1 MNWKVFSKLNFTWI
15 NGKRYLLQ
23 KYDKD
28 ESLFFDVDDINEFE
42 NEARS
47 KVVATS
53 DKKYHIF

>member
-1 MNWKVFSKLNFTWI
+1 MNCKVFFKLNFTWI

-47 KVVATS
+47 KVIATS
-53 DKKYHIF
+53 DKKCHIF